1 MRFLFLTSTPMNIA
15 AGSGTHVGISNLV
28 RGLQAA
34 GHQVEV
40 VCDIPR
46 LPNYTLARWIFNRR
60 LRGLDTSSADVVVG
74 FDLDGYRLPR
84 RPGVLHIASLKGVV
98 SDEARFES
106 GYTRWSMTRQ
116 AAWERQHVHAADLVI
131 TTSEYSAGQ
140 AMRLYGLKIKPAI
153 IPEAI
158 DLSRWQRLLAEAKG
172 ESPPEKFTVLS
183 VCRFYPRKRLALL
196 LEAAARLRTRI
207 PGLALRIVGGGPEE
221 KTLHELAKRLGLAG
235 CVEWRKDISM
245 SELAREYAG
254 CDLFCLPS
262 VQEGFG
268 VVFLEAM
275 AAGKAVVAARAG
287 AAPEVVGHG
296 ILVEPESAE
305 ALADGIERAYREP
318 SLRQRIAEDG
328 LRRVQ
333 EFELSRITG
342 QFLTVVAKARATL
355 Q

>member
-34 GHQVEV
+34 GHRVELA
-40 VCDIPR
+40 CDTPR

-60 LRGLDTSSADVVVG
+60 LRKLDTSAADVVVG
-74 FDLDGYRLPR
+74 FDLDGYQMPH
-84 RPGVLHIASLKGVV
+84 RPGVLYVASLKGVV
-98 SDEARFES
+98 ADEARFES

-116 AAWERQHVHAADLVI
+116 AAWERRHVQEADLVI
-131 TTSEYSAGQ
+131 CTSEYSAGQ
-140 AMRLYGLKIKPAI
+140 AMQMYGLKTKPVLV
-153 IPEAI
+153 PEAI
-158 DLSRWQRLLAEAKG
+158 DLPRWLRLLAEAKA
-172 ESPPEKFTVLS
+172 EARADRFTVLS
-183 VCRFYPRKRLALL
+183 VCRFYPRKRLRIL
-196 LEAAARLRTRI
+196 LEAAARLRTKI
-207 PGLALRIVGGGPEE
+207 PGLAMRIVGGGPEE
-221 KTLHELAKRLGLAG
+221 RKLHEQASRLGLADV
-235 CVEWRKDISM
+235 VEWRKDISM
-245 SELAREYAG
+245 SELAAEYKN

-305 ALADGIERAYREP
+305 ALADGIEWAWLEP
-318 SLRQRIAEDG
+318 ALRQKIVEDG
-328 LRRVQ
+328 LERVK
-333 EFELSRITG
+333 EFELSTVTE
-342 QFLTVVAKARATL
+342 QFLAVVARARATL